1 MSNERLD
8 QVLRTVDPAKR
19 GTLKKLVLGTAF
31 AIPMIASY
39 SVKDLAYG
47 QLGTCPITSTLTA
60 IGTIT
65 ETTTITLTTPVT
77 VTEI

>member
-1 MSNERLD
+1 MSNEGLD

-19 GTLKKLVLGTAF
+19 ATLKKLVLGTAF

-47 QLGTCPITSTLTA
+47 QLGTCPITATLT
-60 IGTIT
+60 TIADT
-65 ETTTITLTTPVT
+65 TTTITVT
-77 VTEI
+77 ITAPET

>member
-19 GTLKKLVLGTAF
+19 ATLKKLVIGTAF

-39 SVKDLAYG
+39 SVKDPPMASWG
-47 QLGTCPITSTLTA
+47 
-60 IGTIT
+60 
-65 ETTTITLTTPVT
+65 PVQSRLP
-77 VTEI
+77 